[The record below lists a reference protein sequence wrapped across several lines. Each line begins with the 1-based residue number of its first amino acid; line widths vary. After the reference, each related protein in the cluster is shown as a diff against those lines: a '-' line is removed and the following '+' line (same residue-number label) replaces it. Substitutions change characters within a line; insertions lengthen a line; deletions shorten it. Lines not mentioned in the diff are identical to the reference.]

1 MNHTATPSAADA
13 ARDSDLTLGQLAN
26 PRRIRLGA
34 DGRPI
39 TGQAGTAGD
48 AAAA

>member
-1 MNHTATPSAADA
+1 MNHTATPSANPD
-13 ARDSDLTLGQLAN
+13 ARDSALTPGPLAN

-39 TGQAGTAGD
+39 TGQPPTGEATA
-48 AAAA
+48 A

>member
-1 MNHTATPSAADA
+1 MDHTAPAPKNPD
-13 ARDSDLTLGQLAN
+13 ARDDTRYPNSLAN

-39 TGQAGTAGD
+39 AEQTRASSN
-48 AAAA
+48 